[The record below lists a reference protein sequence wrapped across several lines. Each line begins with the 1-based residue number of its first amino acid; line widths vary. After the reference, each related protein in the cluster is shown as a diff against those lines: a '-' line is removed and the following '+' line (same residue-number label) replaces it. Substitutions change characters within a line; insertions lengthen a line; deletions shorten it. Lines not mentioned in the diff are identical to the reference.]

1 MFNNVHFKGN
11 LQVFFFPFVLL
22 LDFLSG
28 FETPSVL
35 ILSQPRYSAGLT
47 VSWSLLVRSWVQH
60 PRHGVKILVFWL
72 LMWVVFLFELKERRI
87 IWLAGRQRLLSF
99 SFSLLQQPLPVQHL
113 AGQEFNTVACLDSC
127 KPQKLLSKQAR
138 GVFMCERDGTGRDGT
153 GVHWSVA
160 APFLCGFLLSQAT
173 KCFLS
178 LSITF
183 FDLTLTGDEET
194 WGFVCTSAHSLICFL
209 FRSSAR
215 DSWWGAQ
222 RFFLTKELGPY
233 RAQCEWDSSALRGD
247 DVWLGKHG
255 QSRWCTPH

>member
-1 MFNNVHFKGN
+1 MFRKCSNILYIWVLYLLSWCSIMLILKWR
-11 LQVFFFPFVLL
+11 FFFSPFVLL

-47 VSWSLLVRSWVQH
+47 VSLSLLVRSWVQH

-138 GVFMCERDGTGRDGT
+138 GVFMCERDGTGRDG
-153 GVHWSVA
+153 GA
-160 APFLCGFLLSQAT
+160 
-173 KCFLS
+173 
-178 LSITF
+178 
-183 FDLTLTGDEET
+183 
-194 WGFVCTSAHSLICFL
+194 LI
-209 FRSSAR
+209 RSSSLPVWVPPQPGHQMFPFPLHHLLWLDTNR
-215 DSWWGAQ
+215 
-222 RFFLTKELGPY
+222 R
-233 RAQCEWDSSALRGD
+233 RGD
-247 DVWLGKHG
+247 VRFCLH
-255 QSRWCTPH
+255 QRPLTNLFSLQIFSSRLLMRSPKIFPHEGARPVSGAVRMGFKCT